1 MMKKNKI
8 WLYVL
13 LAAIGAI
20 SVYIGGFILV
30 EERIKMISGLCI
42 GLGSAV
48 FCLGIGNFI
57 GAIIVSETENE
68 EMTRRKNIEVNDER
82 NTRIREK
89 VGAKINQIVIYV
101 ITVIVL
107 ALGFMGV
114 DVVIIIMISS
124 VLLLELVL
132 AIVLTNYY
140 AKRM

>member
-1 MMKKNKI
+1 MKKNKI

-20 SVYIGGFILV
+20 SVYTGGFILV

>member
-1 MMKKNKI
+1 MKKNRI

-13 LAAIGAI
+13 LSAIGAI

-30 EERIKMISGLCI
+30 EEKLKMLSGLCI

-57 GAIIVSETENE
+57 GALIISKTENE
-68 EMTRRKNIEVNDER
+68 EMTHRKNIEVNDER
-82 NTRIREK
+82 NMRIREK

-101 ITVIVL
+101 ISVIVL

-132 AIVLTNYY
+132 AIVLSNYY
-140 AKRM
+140 SKKM

>member
-1 MMKKNKI
+1 MKKNRI

-13 LAAIGAI
+13 LSAIGAI
-20 SVYIGGFILV
+20 SVYIGGFVLV
-30 EERIKMISGLCI
+30 EEKLKMLSGLCI

-57 GAIIVSETENE
+57 GALIISKTENE
-68 EMTRRKNIEVNDER
+68 EMTHRKNIEVNDER
-82 NTRIREK
+82 NMRIREK

-101 ITVIVL
+101 ISVIVL

-132 AIVLTNYY
+132 AIVLSNYY
-140 AKRM
+140 SKKI